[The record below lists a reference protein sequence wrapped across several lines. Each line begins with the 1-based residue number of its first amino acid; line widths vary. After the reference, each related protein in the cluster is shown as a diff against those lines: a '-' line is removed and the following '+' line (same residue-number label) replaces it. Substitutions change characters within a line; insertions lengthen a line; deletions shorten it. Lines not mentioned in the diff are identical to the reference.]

1 MVGGIKNFGEID
13 LGTGSIFLSIHSK
26 NFRSL
31 NMIVVFRVVI
41 VFVIEF
47 RIRGFMMLESSFLY
61 FLSVDVAYDGEAEY
75 LLRTIAFS

>member
-1 MVGGIKNFGEID
+1 
-13 LGTGSIFLSIHSK
+13 
-26 NFRSL
+26 
-31 NMIVVFRVVI
+31 MIVVFRVVI